1 MNYSATK
8 LPEHLN
14 FDGIPPFFRV
24 PLLESNF
31 LNQKYYLLLNQIIRS
46 AIINLSFELHC
57 FIFKL
62 NFLV

>member
-14 FDGIPPFFRV
+14 FGGIPPFFRV
-24 PLLESNF
+24 PFLELNF

-46 AIINLSFELHC
+46 AIINLSFELRC

-62 NFLV
+62 NFF